1 MATDT
6 LNTDI
11 DEIMPGVIADR
22 RYLHTI
28 PELGLQEFKTS
39 AYVLERLRSLPVES
53 IRTGIAVT
61 GITALLHG
69 TKPSS
74 KPGKVVMLRADMDG
88 LPILEENDVEYKSQ
102 SDGAMHACG
111 HDGHTAML
119 LGIARL
125 LTDRRDQF
133 SGTVKLLFQ
142 PAEEGPGGAKPMIE
156 QGVLENPHVDAVF
169 GMHVDQHAQVGSVHT
184 AGGPVAASADSCT
197 ITIKGKGG
205 HGAYPHTT
213 VDPIV
218 VAAQIILGLQT
229 VVSRNVDPIQSAVIT
244 VGMIG
249 AGEASNVIP
258 DTAEMRLTIRSFD
271 PEVRT
276 SLHQRI
282 GEIATGIAGA
292 MGATAQVNY
301 TLGYPS
307 LINDPAM
314 AELVLDVATEALG
327 PDRVWTSVP
336 MMGAEDF
343 SYFLEQ
349 RPGCFFNVGTMNE
362 EKGFV
367 WGHHHPRFDMDEEGF
382 AAGIEVMTRVVL
394 RYLNG

>member
-1 MATDT
+1 MA
-6 LNTDI
+6 
-11 DEIMPGVIADR
+11 R
-22 RYLHTI
+22 
-28 PELGLQEFKTS
+28 
-39 AYVLERLRSLPVES
+39 
-53 IRTGIAVT
+53 
-61 GITALLHG
+61 
-69 TKPSS
+69 
-74 KPGKVVMLRADMDG
+74 
-88 LPILEENDVEYKSQ
+88 
-102 SDGAMHACG
+102 
-111 HDGHTAML
+111 
-119 LGIARL
+119 
-125 LTDRRDQF
+125 
-133 SGTVKLLFQ
+133 
-142 PAEEGPGGAKPMIE
+142 
-156 QGVLENPHVDAVF
+156 
-169 GMHVDQHAQVGSVHT
+169 
-184 AGGPVAASADSCT
+184 
-197 ITIKGKGG
+197 
-205 HGAYPHTT
+205 YPHTT

-271 PEVRT
+271 PGVRT

-382 AAGIEVMTRVVL
+382 AAGIEVMTRVVM
-394 RYLNG
+394 RYLSDEL